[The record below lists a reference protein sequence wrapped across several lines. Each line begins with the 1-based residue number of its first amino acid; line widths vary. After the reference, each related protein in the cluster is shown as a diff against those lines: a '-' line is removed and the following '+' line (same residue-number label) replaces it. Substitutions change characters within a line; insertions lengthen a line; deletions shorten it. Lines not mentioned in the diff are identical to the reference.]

1 MSCFGCCEE
10 NDIHK
15 AADTG
20 PYMAN
25 NSAGDSVFLNH
36 GYFLLLLVGPS
47 YSFTLKLVEVF
58 FIFFFK
64 KIGWKMYK
72 HGSLLS
78 EFVVIFLNFC
88 LEIS

>member
-20 PYMAN
+20 PYMSN
-25 NSAGDSVFLNH
+25 NSPGDFVFLNH
-36 GYFLLLLVGPS
+36 AYFFLLLVGPS

-58 FIFFFK
+58 FFFSFLFFK
-64 KIGWKMYK
+64 KLGGKCISVVPYY
-72 HGSLLS
+72 LS
-78 EFVVIFLNFC
+78 F
-88 LEIS
+88 

>member
-36 GYFLLLLVGPS
+36 GYFLLLLLDQATPLHS
-47 YSFTLKLVEVF
+47 NWLRFSLSFFSKKLGGKCISMVP
-58 FIFFFK
+58 
-64 KIGWKMYK
+64 YYL
-72 HGSLLS
+72 SL
-78 EFVVIFLNFC
+78 
-88 LEIS
+88 

>member
-20 PYMAN
+20 PFMAN

-36 GYFLLLLVGPS
+36 AYFFLLLVGPS
-47 YSFTLKLVEVF
+47 YSFTLVEVF
-58 FIFFFK
+58 FFFFFK
-64 KIGWKMYK
+64 KIGQKMYK

-78 EFVVIFLNFC
+78 EFVVDIP
-88 LEIS
+88 

>member
-20 PYMAN
+20 PYMSN
-25 NSAGDSVFLNH
+25 NSPGDSVFLNH
-36 GYFLLLLVGPS
+36 AYFFLLFVGPS

-72 HGSLLS
+72 RGSLLS
-78 EFVVIFLNFC
+78 EFLVDIP
-88 LEIS
+88 